1 MLGRLLGGPSVGFV
15 AGFSVGSRVGL
26 VGCRALEKS
35 AAKRYGL
42 KPDAGKLCGRAA
54 KACCRLRAASATTAF
69 VVLLLP
75 RSSWPFGPPSSAW
88 EQKQKGRFLR
98 RLTQAVGSPELFGY
112 SSKQ

>member
-42 KPDAGKLCGRAA
+42 KPDADNCADELQ
-54 KACCRLRAASATTAF
+54 RLVADSERQ
-69 VVLLLP
+69 VLP
-75 RSSWPFGPPSSAW
+75 RP
-88 EQKQKGRFLR
+88 L
-98 RLTQAVGSPELFGY
+98 LFY
-112 SSKQ
+112 YILPR